1 MRNGLRKSRSAV
13 WTSLALILLLLL
25 PLVSCQKKS
34 ANKVDQIKFSKGW
47 NLAEAAKPW
56 KGETLRFIGESL
68 PPLEAL
74 ANVKSEFE
82 KITGVKVE
90 IEQYGQAEVIEK
102 TMADFVGK
110 TQVYDMILSPHR
122 QLGTYVKNDWLLP
135 LDQFMKNEKLK
146 DPSFDVAGGAILDDR
161 YWHEVS
167 WYDGQA
173 YGLPFH
179 FISMYLWYRYDI
191 FEHPDEQAAFKAKYG
206 YELPSPPVNMKEF
219 YDTAAFFT
227 RKKGERLAG
236 QTLKQDMY
244 GVTLM
249 GKRHV
254 STWYDYLNILYA
266 FGGKDIDSKSG
277 FEYGKITINSP
288 EAVKAMEFYKSMAKF
303 CPPGLLS
310 AGWDES
316 QAAMQQDIAVMGL
329 EWDDAVGAVENPK
342 ESMVAG
348 KIAYSGVP
356 IETSKICQIE
366 GWNYHIPKLS
376 KKPELAWLFVQWAM
390 ATQVQKEQMAR
401 GGQSAIRA
409 VYNDPEVA
417 AKPYVSTAIYL
428 KTGGKENLG
437 IREKGA
443 KTGWGLPR
451 RYLEAKN
458 PKTGDT
464 SVSLI
469 PKPTFP
475 EQEELMQS
483 ILLAVSK
490 TLSNEMSAKDA
501 LDEAA
506 QSFATILKDKVK

>member
-1 MRNGLRKSRSAV
+1 MKHLTRGLRGLTGV
-13 WTSLALILLLLL
+13 ALLFMACTLIFLT
-25 PLVSCQKKS
+25 SCQKGGGDK
-34 ANKVDQIKFSKGW
+34 AGQIKFTNGW
-47 NLAEAAKPW
+47 NLAEATKPW

-74 ANVKSEFE
+74 ANVKAEFE
-82 KITGVKVE
+82 NATGVKVE

-110 TQVYDMILSPHR
+110 TRIYDMILSPHR

-135 LDQFMKNEKLK
+135 LDKFMADARLK
-146 DPSFDVAGGAILDDR
+146 DPNFDIAGGAILDEK

-167 WYDGQA
+167 WYAGKA

-179 FISMYLWYRYDI
+179 FITMYLWYRYDV
-191 FEHPDEQAAFKAKYG
+191 FENPSERSAFKGKYG
-206 YELPSPPVNMKEF
+206 YELPSPPVTMKEF
-219 YDTAAFFT
+219 SDTAEFFT
-227 RKKGERLAG
+227 RAKGATLAG
-236 QTLKQDMY
+236 RKLAQDMY

-266 FGGKDIDSKSG
+266 YGGRDLEMASG
-277 FEYGKITINSP
+277 SDYGKIAINSP
-288 EAVKAMEFYKSMAKF
+288 AAVEALEFYKKMAKY
-303 CPPGLLS
+303 CPPGMLS

-342 ESMVAG
+342 ESLVAG

-356 IETSKICQIE
+356 IAEEKICQIE
-366 GWNYHIPKLS
+366 GWNYHIPKSS

-390 ATQVQKEQMAR
+390 GTEVQKQQMAR

-409 VYNDPEVA
+409 VYNDPEVK
-417 AKPYVSTAIYL
+417 AKPYVPTAVYL
-428 KTGGKENLG
+428 KTGGKEVLG
-437 IREKGA
+437 VREKDA
-443 KTGWGLPR
+443 KDGWGIPR
-451 RYLEAKN
+451 RYLDAKN

-464 SVSLI
+464 KVSLV

-490 TLSNEMSAKDA
+490 TLSEESTAKEA
-501 LDEAA
+501 LD
-506 QSFATILKDKVK
+506 ATKSEFEKILKGKIK